1 MFFIRSKSIYGIL
14 TLRVIGLHLTK
25 CAGSSIVSSVKR
37 NLSANQFY
45 LCSSVIE
52 NIKMGQEDF
61 SSRFSLAELKFIFGH
76 YVHESLHSI
85 YRERDCIWLTVLRD
99 PRLRVKSEWDQ
110 IYNIRKTYGL
120 KPLTVDEF
128 LINYQNSLC
137 AELLRAFPSLNVNQ
151 NQVENALRALDLFD
165 YVINS
170 TQIELII
177 GKIHQVLDVDV
188 EDRQYI
194 RENISSEKIYL
205 NGSHYEE
212 QTQNLVERIAN
223 LNSDDIELYKA
234 SQHLFKE
241 SLGVSAS
248 EKFDRREEF
257 IPIIDQRDA
266 VENFKFHL
274 IKYYKSEIDLT
285 DNKKMFRDYFSR
297 QEDWFQSFKQALNIS

>member
-1 MFFIRSKSIYGIL
+1 M
-14 TLRVIGLHLTK
+14 RVIGLHLTK
-25 CAGSSIVSSVKR
+25 CAGSSIVSSIKR

-85 YRERDCIWLTVLRD
+85 YRERDCIWVTALRD
-99 PRLRVKSEWDQ
+99 PRQRIKSEWDQ

-120 KPLTVDEF
+120 EPFTVDEF

-137 AELLRAFPSLNVNQ
+137 SELLRAFPSLNANQ
-151 NQVENALRALDLFD
+151 NQVENALRVLDLFD

-177 GKIHQVLDVDV
+177 GKIHEALNVDV
-188 EDRQYI
+188 EDRRYI
-194 RENISSEKIYL
+194 QDNISSEKIYL

-212 QTQNLVERIAN
+212 QTQKLVERIET

-234 SQHLFKE
+234 SQHLFEE
-241 SLGVSAS
+241 SSGVSAS
-248 EKFDRREEF
+248 EKFDRREEY
-257 IPIIDQRDA
+257 IPIIDRNDA
-266 VENFKFHL
+266 IENFKFHL

-285 DNKKMFRDYFSR
+285 DTKKMFRDYFSR
-297 QEDWFQSFKQALNIS
+297 QEDWFQSFQQALNIS